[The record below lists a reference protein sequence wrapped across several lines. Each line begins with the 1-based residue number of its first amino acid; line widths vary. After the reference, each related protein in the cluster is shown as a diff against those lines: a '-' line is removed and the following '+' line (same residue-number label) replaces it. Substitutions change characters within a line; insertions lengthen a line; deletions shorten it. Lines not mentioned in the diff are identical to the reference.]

1 MMRDG
6 SDDEPSQP
14 KVVAAAA
21 TDVGRQR
28 DHNEDSFAV
37 LDEHRLYV
45 VADGM
50 GGHSAGDVA
59 SRVATQTLVEFFE
72 QTDNEDATWP
82 AGFNVSM
89 TEEENR
95 LATGIRLA
103 NRQIFEKSIMNRD
116 LRGMGT
122 TVVGVTLSR
131 DRKRIAV
138 AHVGDSRAYRIRD
151 GRIEQLTRDHSL
163 VTDILEA
170 MPDLTAE
177 QRAELPKNVVTR
189 ALGVQDSVNVDVGSH
204 DVRVGDVF
212 ILCSDG
218 LSGMVPDDEI
228 LAIVASSPDPELA
241 CRRLVRSANDHGGED
256 NVTVLVVR
264 VGPPVD
270 EAGRNAV
277 DEHRAQPDTIV
288 PPPPSSRGAGSPPP
302 SASAG

>member
-1 MMRDG
+1 MRDG
-6 SDDEPSQP
+6 SDDVPSQP
-14 KVVAAAA
+14 KVVAAGA

-59 SRVATQTLVEFFE
+59 SRLATRILVEFFE

-95 LATGIRLA
+95 LSTGIRLA
-103 NRQIFEKSIMNRD
+103 NRQIFEKSIVNRD

-131 DRKRIAV
+131 DGRRIAV
-138 AHVGDSRAYRIRD
+138 AHVGDSRAYRVRD

-163 VTDILEA
+163 VSDILEA
-170 MPDLTAE
+170 MPDLTPE

-189 ALGVQDSVNVDVGSH
+189 ALGVQDSVNVDVSSH
-204 DVRVGDVF
+204 EVRSGDVY

-218 LSGMVPDDEI
+218 LSGMVSDEEI
-228 LAIVASSPDPELA
+228 LTTVASSPDPDVA
-241 CRRLVRSANDHGGED
+241 CRRLVRSANDHGGDD

-264 VGPPVD
+264 VGPPA
-270 EAGRNAV
+270 EPARAGA
-277 DEHRAQPDTIV
+277 DEHRGQPDTIV

-302 SASAG
+302 SASPS

>member
-1 MMRDG
+1 MRDG

-14 KVVAAAA
+14 KVVAAGA

-95 LATGIRLA
+95 LMTGIRLA

-163 VTDILEA
+163 VSDILEA

-189 ALGVQDSVNVDVGSH
+189 ALGVQDTVNVDVGSH
-204 DVRVGDVF
+204 DVRLGDVF
-212 ILCSDG
+212 VLCSDG

-228 LAIVASSPDPELA
+228 LAIVAGSPDPELA

-270 EAGRNAV
+270 DRAAV
-277 DEHRAQPDTIV
+277 DEHRGQPDTVI

-302 SASAG
+302 SASPI

>member
-1 MMRDG
+1 MLDG
-6 SDDEPSQP
+6 SEDEPSQP
-14 KVVAAAA
+14 KVVAAGA

-37 LDEHRLYV
+37 LEEHSLYV

-59 SRVATQTLVEFFE
+59 SRLATHTLVEFFE

-95 LATGIRLA
+95 LMTGIRLA

-122 TVVGVTLSR
+122 TVVGATLSR
-131 DRKRIAV
+131 DRRRIAV
-138 AHVGDSRAYRIRD
+138 AHVGDSRAYRVRD

-163 VTDILEA
+163 VSDILEA
-170 MPDLTAE
+170 MPDLSAE

-189 ALGVQDSVNVDVGSH
+189 ALGVQDSVNVDIGSH
-204 DVRVGDVF
+204 EVREGDVF

-218 LSGMVPDDEI
+218 LSGMVSDDEI
-228 LAIVASSPDPELA
+228 LAIVSRSPDPDLA
-241 CRRLVRSANDHGGED
+241 CRHLVRLANDHGGED

-264 VGPPVD
+264 VGPAG
-270 EAGRNAV
+270 EAAG
-277 DEHRAQPDTIV
+277 DRAPQPDTLI
-288 PPPPSSRGAGSPPP
+288 PPPPSSRGAGSQGG
-302 SASAG
+302 ARMG

>member
-1 MMRDG
+1 MAG
-6 SDDEPSQP
+6 
-14 KVVAAAA
+14 A

-28 DHNEDSFAV
+28 DHNEDSWAV
-37 LDEHRLYV
+37 LEEHRLYV

-59 SRVATQTLVEFFE
+59 SKVATQTLVDFFE

-95 LATGIRLA
+95 LTTGIRLA
-103 NRQIFEKSIMNRD
+103 NRQVFEKSVTNRD

-122 TVVGVTLSR
+122 TLVGATMSR
-131 DRKRIAV
+131 DRRRMAI
-138 AHVGDSRAYRIRD
+138 AHVGDSRAYRVRE

-163 VTDILEA
+163 VSDILEA
-170 MPDLTAE
+170 MPDLSAE

-189 ALGVQDSVNVDVGSH
+189 ALGVQDSVNVDCGSF
-204 DVRVGDVF
+204 DVREGDIY

-218 LSGMVPDDEI
+218 LSGMVADEEI
-228 LAIVASSPDPELA
+228 LSIVSSAPQPDVA
-241 CRRLVRSANDHGGED
+241 CRLLVRAANDHGGED

-264 VGPPVD
+264 IEP
-270 EAGRNAV
+270 AGGNT
-277 DEHRAQPDTIV
+277 QPDTLV
-288 PPPPSSRGAGSPPP
+288 PPPSNSPP
-302 SASAG
+302 AGTL